1 MNFKNKKV
9 VLIKAIAIFTWVITA
24 FTPSVSVLSKNVKPV
39 TVQPKLET
47 PPNFDDDADNNADA
61 DDPAIWVHPSPTG
74 QSLVLGTLKDA
85 GLAVYN
91 LKGVQLQSI
100 TPPPA
105 PTPND
110 RPGRFNN
117 VDLVYS
123 FVLNG
128 KKVDLAVVSDRGS
141 DKLRIYSINPQ
152 AGSSDQLPLTDLTD
166 ANAPLIF
173 SRSQTQVNE
182 QATAYGLALYK
193 DRYSGRSFAF
203 VSQQNRTAIAVV
215 ELLPTDQGQITYR
228 KLQQINLPRQFQLPN
243 GKIWTPCADP
253 GELPQVE
260 GMVVDQELGILYA
273 GQEDVGIWKIR
284 LPLGLPLHFTS
295 PTLLDRVREF
305 GVPYIY
311 DSVEEE
317 CKIDFSND
325 PGFGGKRLSA
335 DVEGLTMYYTGNKG
349 YLLAS
354 SQGNNTFA
362 VYERQG
368 NNRFVGSFALV
379 DTTMV
384 DGVQESDGAA
394 VINVPLGREF
404 PLGLFV
410 TQDGDNTPQVLD
422 DQGKPR
428 ANTNFKFTPWQSIAK
443 AFFQPLQIEPDAW
456 NPRSD
461 DD

>member
-1 MNFKNKKV
+1 MIFRNKKTA
-9 VLIKAIAIFTWVITA
+9 LSRAAAILTLVTTF
-24 FTPSVSVLSKNVKPV
+24 FTPSGSVFGNKVLPVSV
-39 TVQPKLET
+39 QPQLET
-47 PPNFDDDADNNADA
+47 PANFDDDAGGNADA
-61 DDPAIWVHPSPTG
+61 DDPAIWVHPYSTAK
-74 QSLVLGTLKDA
+74 SLVVGTLKDA

-91 LKGVQLQSI
+91 LQGVQLQSI
-100 TPPPA
+100 AAPPA

-117 VDLVYS
+117 VDLVYG

-152 AGSSDQLPLTDLTD
+152 AASSDQPALTDVTD
-166 ANAPLIF
+166 ANAPFIF
-173 SRSQTQVNE
+173 SNSQTQVNE

-203 VSQQNRTAIAVV
+203 VSQRNRTAIAVV
-215 ELLPTDQGQITYR
+215 ELLPTEQGQITYR
-228 KLQQINLPRQFQLPN
+228 QLQQINLPSQFKLPN
-243 GKIWTPCADP
+243 GRTWTPCVDP

-284 LPLGLPLHFTS
+284 LPLGYTT

-305 GVPYIY
+305 GVPYTY

-325 PGFGGKRLSA
+325 PGYGGKRLSA
-335 DVEGLTMYYTGNKG
+335 DVEGLTIYYANDKG

-354 SQGNNTFA
+354 SQGDNTFA

-368 NNRFVGSFALV
+368 KNLFVGSFALV
-379 DTTMV
+379 DKTTV

-404 PLGLFV
+404 PFGLFV
-410 TQDGDNTPQVLD
+410 TQDGDNTPEVLD
-422 DQGKPR
+422 NQGEPR
-428 ANTNFKFTPWQSIAK
+428 ANTNFKFTSWESIAK
-443 AFFQPLQIEPDAW
+443 AFSQPLQIEPDGW
-456 NPRSD
+456 NPRSND
-461 DD
+461 

>member
-1 MNFKNKKV
+1 MKFKNKRATLTRV
-9 VLIKAIAIFTWVITA
+9 AAILTLVTIVL
-24 FTPSVSVLSKNVKPV
+24 TPSISVFGNNITLVS
-39 TVQPKLET
+39 VQPKLET
-47 PPNFDDDADNNADA
+47 PANFDDDAGSNADA
-61 DDPAIWVHPSPTG
+61 DDPAIWVHPSSTPK
-74 QSLVLGTLKDA
+74 SLVVGTLKDA

-91 LKGVQLQSI
+91 LQGVQLQSI
-100 TPPPA
+100 AAPPA
-105 PTPND
+105 PTPDD

-117 VDLVYS
+117 VDLVYG
-123 FVLNG
+123 FVLDG

-152 AGSSDQLPLTDLTD
+152 AASSDQPPLTDVTD
-166 ANAPLIF
+166 ANAPFIF
-173 SRSQTQVNE
+173 SSSQTQVNE

-193 DRYSGRSFAF
+193 EPNSGRSFAF
-203 VSQQNRTAIAVV
+203 VSQRNRTAIAVV

-228 KLQQINLPRQFQLPN
+228 QLQQINLPSQFKLPN
-243 GKIWTPCADP
+243 GKTWTPCLDP

-273 GQEDVGIWKIR
+273 GQEDVGIWKIK
-284 LPLGLPLHFTS
+284 LPLDDTT
-295 PTLLDRVREF
+295 PTLLDKVREF
-305 GVPYIY
+305 GVPYSY

-317 CKIDFSND
+317 CNIDFSND
-325 PGFGGKRLSA
+325 PGYGGKRLSA
-335 DVEGLTMYYTGNKG
+335 DVEGLTIYYAKNKG

-354 SQGNNTFA
+354 SQGDNTFA

-368 NNRFVGSFALV
+368 ENRFVGSFALV
-379 DTTMV
+379 DTTTV

-394 VINVPLGREF
+394 VINVPLDREF

-410 TQDGDNTPQVLD
+410 TQDGDNTPEVLD
-422 DQGKPR
+422 DQGEPR

-443 AFFQPLQIEPDAW
+443 AFSQPLQIEPDGW

-461 DD
+461 D